1 MDPTKNA
8 RIWQVVSLIPKGR
21 VATYGQVAS
30 MAGLPHHARMV
41 GSVLKQL
48 PNDSGLPWHRVI
60 NSKGC
65 LSFPR
70 DSKQFSI
77 QKQKLED
84 EGVKFEN
91 QKISL
96 RLFQWHGE

>member
-8 RIWQVVSLIPKGR
+8 RIWQVISLIPKGR
-21 VATYGQVAS
+21 VATYGQVAR
-30 MAGLPHHARMV
+30 MAGLPNHARMV

-48 PNDSGLPWHRVI
+48 PNGSGLPWHRVI

-77 QKQKLED
+77 QKEKLEA
-84 EGVKFEN
+84 EGVTFDN
-91 QKISL
+91 QKVSL
-96 RLFQWHGE
+96 QKFQWQGE